1 MHNSSC
7 WIQRMNLC
15 TIKMKSIKSFFCSSV
30 SFCVCVCA
38 TQNKKKPNKSFTSN
52 KWSWLHL
59 DIIKWISF
67 ISWLFFFRSFF
78 SLHILLKATNFN
90 PNLCRVDMEKAY
102 QIVLSTNFISEFF
115 FGHEMDSPEP
125 KKHTLTQTYEMMT
138 KSVIFFLSLRCDS
151 ILIHGYVKPSGFDLS
166 TNRIVWVCL

>member
-67 ISWLFFFRSFF
+67 ISWLVFFVHSFLSIFFWKRPILIQICVALTWKRLIKSCSQPILSRNFSLGTKWIHQNQKSTHSHKHMKWWQKALFFF
-78 SLHILLKATNFN
+78 SL
-90 PNLCRVDMEKAY
+90 CV
-102 QIVLSTNFISEFF
+102 
-115 FGHEMDSPEP
+115 
-125 KKHTLTQTYEMMT
+125 
-138 KSVIFFLSLRCDS
+138 VIQF
-151 ILIHGYVKPSGFDLS
+151 
-166 TNRIVWVCL
+166 

>member
-1 MHNSSC
+1 
-7 WIQRMNLC
+7 
-15 TIKMKSIKSFFCSSV
+15 
-30 SFCVCVCA
+30 
-38 TQNKKKPNKSFTSN
+38 
-52 KWSWLHL
+52 
-59 DIIKWISF
+59 
-67 ISWLFFFRSFF
+67 
-78 SLHILLKATNFN
+78 
-90 PNLCRVDMEKAY
+90 MEKAY

-166 TNRIVWVCL
+166 TNRIV